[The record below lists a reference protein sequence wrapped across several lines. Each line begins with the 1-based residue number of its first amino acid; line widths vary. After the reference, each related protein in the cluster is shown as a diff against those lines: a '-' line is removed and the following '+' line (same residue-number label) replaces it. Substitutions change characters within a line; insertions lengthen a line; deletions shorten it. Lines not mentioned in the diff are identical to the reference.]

1 MPHGILRRKRLRRLS
16 RDSLRALLFR
26 SPQASFRPSGPRRAS
41 KAGRLPGNLSH
52 ATEILELRLLLTAG
66 PTPFEQELLEHLNR
80 MRTDPQ
86 GELDRLFSSYP
97 SPLIARDPRVQATID
112 AFHVDGE
119 TLVAQFAELQPAP
132 PLAWNDALHDAAL
145 AHNELMIAQDEQSHQ
160 LPGEAT
166 LLWRTVESGYRWLFS
181 VEVGEN
187 VFAYANTP
195 AFAHAGFAID
205 WGSTPTGIQD
215 PAGHR
220 LTMMNPDF
228 EEVGISILTEL
239 DPDTDVGP
247 LVVTQDFGVR
257 GNFSTPVLLGVVFD
271 DQNDDGIFNAGEGL
285 SDVSITVTGPGGFY
299 STTSLDAGGYQ
310 LRVAPGVWTITA
322 SGGGLTEP
330 IVYSNV
336 RVGVENFKLDFMTDV
351 PPAPDEYVIS
361 LLDGPGQH
369 VMIEDGIAS
378 DGWMQV
384 TIDGQV
390 TDFRVPASKLTIN
403 GGNSSDFIEFLS
415 VDSSMTAAITVAAG
429 DGDDVVD
436 LSAIALPATI
446 DGAAGNDRLTGSTGN
461 DRLIGGPGN
470 DHIDGLAGDDT
481 IAGGAGR
488 DLLLG
493 GAGNDRVS
501 GQGGSGDVISGGP
514 GNDILDGGRG
524 NDRLMEAADADFVLR
539 NSELQG
545 LGTDSFAGIEFVT
558 LFGGM
563 ADNRFD
569 ASAFTLAGV
578 RLKLAG
584 GGGNDELIGSPLADL
599 LIGNGGNDTLVGAGG
614 NDTLI
619 GGRHHDRLLGDEGDD
634 ILVGMSGRDT
644 LLGGVGNDSLDGG
657 DGSDGLAG
665 NDGADILIGGRG
677 GDTLLGDTGNDSLF
691 GGGGRDT
698 LIGGSGSDFVKGNA
712 GDDTLTGGTGHDD
725 TNPED
730 RISGEVSEID
740 ELFLLDPE
748 PDWIVR
754 L

>member
-1 MPHGILRRKRLRRLS
+1 
-16 RDSLRALLFR
+16 
-26 SPQASFRPSGPRRAS
+26 
-41 KAGRLPGNLSH
+41 
-52 ATEILELRLLLTAG
+52 
-66 PTPFEQELLEHLNR
+66 
-80 MRTDPQ
+80 MRTNPQ

-97 SPLIARDPRVQATID
+97 SPLVARDPGVQAAVD
-112 AFHVDGE
+112 AFNVDGE
-119 TLVAQFAELQPAP
+119 ELVAQFAELQPAP

-166 LLWRTVESGYRWLFS
+166 LLWRTVEAGYRWLFS
-181 VEVGEN
+181 IEVGEN

-205 WGSTPTGIQD
+205 WGSTPTGIQG

-239 DPDTDVGP
+239 DPATDVGP

-257 GNFSTPVLLGVVFD
+257 GNFSTPILLGVVFD
-271 DQNDDGIFNAGEGL
+271 DQNDDDAFNADEGL
-285 SDVSITVTGPGGFY
+285 SDVSITVSGPSGFY
-299 STTSLDAGGYQ
+299 STTSMDAGGYQ
-310 LRVAPGVWTITA
+310 LRVAPGFWTITA

-336 RVGVENFKLDFMTDV
+336 RVGVENFKLDFEADV

-361 LLDGPGQH
+361 LIDGPGQH
-369 VMIEDGIAS
+369 AVIEDGIAS

-384 TIDGQV
+384 TIDGKV
-390 TDFRVPASKLTIN
+390 TQFRVPTSKLTVN
-403 GGNSSDFIEFLS
+403 GGSGDDVVEILS
-415 VDSSMTAAITVAAG
+415 VDSSMTAAIAVAAG
-429 DGDDVVD
+429 DGDDIVD
-436 LSAIALPATI
+436 LSAIMLAASV
-446 DGAAGNDRLTGSTGN
+446 DGGAGSDDLTGSAAG
-461 DRLIGGPGN
+461 DRLVGGPGN
-470 DHIDGLAGDDT
+470 DRIDGIAGDDT

-488 DLLLG
+488 DSLLG

-501 GQGGSGDVISGGP
+501 GQGGSGDVISGGLD
-514 GNDILDGGRG
+514 NDTLDGGRG
-524 NDRLMEAADADFVLR
+524 NDRLIETADVDFVLR
-539 NSELQG
+539 NAELQG

-563 ADNRFD
+563 ADNHFD
-569 ASAFTLAGV
+569 ASRFALAGV

-599 LIGNGGNDTLVGAGG
+599 LVGNGGNDTLIGAGG
-614 NDTLI
+614 DDTLI
-619 GGRHHDRLLGDEGDD
+619 GGRHHDRLFGDEGDD
-634 ILVGMSGRDT
+634 VLIGMSGRDT
-644 LLGGVGNDSLDGG
+644 LLGGGGNDSLDGG

-665 NDGADILIGGRG
+665 NDGADILTGGRG

-698 LIGGSGSDFVKGNA
+698 VIGGSGSDFVKGNG
-712 GDDTLTGGTGHDD
+712 GDDTLAAGTGHDD
-725 TNPED
+725 AAPED
-730 RISGEVSEID
+730 RIAGLATEID

-748 PDWIVR
+748 PDWIVG

>member
-1 MPHGILRRKRLRRLS
+1 MQFRMPRGILQLRKPACALR
-16 RDSLRALLFR
+16 DRASVF
-26 SPQASFRPSGPRRAS
+26 PRRAS
-41 KAGRLPGNLSH
+41 RSAE
-52 ATEILELRLLLTAG
+52 TLELRLLLTAG

-97 SPLIARDPRVQATID
+97 SPLVARDPGVQATID
-112 AFHVDGE
+112 AFNVDGE
-119 TLVAQFAELQPAP
+119 TLVAQFAELRPAP
-132 PLAWNDALHDAAL
+132 PLAWNEALHNAAL

-160 LPGEAT
+160 LPGEDT
-166 LLWRTVESGYRWLFS
+166 LLWRTVEAGYRWLFS

-205 WGSTPTGIQD
+205 WGTTPTGIQD

-228 EEVGISILTEL
+228 EEVGISILTDL
-239 DPDTDVGP
+239 NPDTDVGP

-257 GNFSTPVLLGVVFD
+257 GNFSTPVLVGAVFD

-299 STTSLDAGGYQ
+299 STTSMGAGGYQ

-322 SGGGLTEP
+322 SGGGLNEP

-336 RVGVENFKLDFMTDV
+336 RVGVENFKLDFETDV

-369 VMIEDGIAS
+369 VVIEDGIAS
-378 DGWMQV
+378 DGWMQL
-384 TIDGQV
+384 TIDGQA

-403 GGNSSDFIEFLS
+403 GGNGNDVIEFLS
-415 VDSSMTAAITVAAG
+415 VDSSMTATITVAAG

-446 DGAAGNDRLTGSTGN
+446 DGGAGNDRLTGSTVS
-461 DRLIGGPGN
+461 DRLVGGPGN
-470 DHIDGLAGDDT
+470 DHIDGFAGNDT
-481 IAGGAGR
+481 ISGGAGR
-488 DLLLG
+488 DWLLG

-514 GNDILDGGRG
+514 DNDTLDGGRG
-524 NDRLMEAADADFVLR
+524 NDRLMETADADFVLR
-539 NSELQG
+539 NAELQG
-545 LGTDSFAGIEFVT
+545 LGTDAFAGIEFVT

-569 ASAFTLAGV
+569 ASAFTLSGT

-599 LIGNGGNDTLVGAGG
+599 LIGNGGNDTLIGARG

-619 GGRHHDRLLGDEGDD
+619 GGRHQDRLFGDD
-634 ILVGMSGRDT
+634 GDDVLVGMSGRDT
-644 LLGGVGNDSLDGG
+644 LVGGAGNDSLDGG
-657 DGSDGLAG
+657 DGSDGLSG
-665 NDGADILIGGRG
+665 NDGADVLTGGRDS
-677 GDTLLGDTGNDSLF
+677 DTLFGNAGNDSLF

-698 LIGGSGSDFVKGNA
+698 VVGGSGSDFVKGNA
-712 GDDTLTGGTGHDD
+712 GVDTLVGGTGHDD
-725 TNPED
+725 AVPED
-730 RISGEVSEID
+730 RVSGNDAEID
-740 ELFLLDPE
+740 ELFLLEPE
-748 PDWIVR
+748 PDWIAS